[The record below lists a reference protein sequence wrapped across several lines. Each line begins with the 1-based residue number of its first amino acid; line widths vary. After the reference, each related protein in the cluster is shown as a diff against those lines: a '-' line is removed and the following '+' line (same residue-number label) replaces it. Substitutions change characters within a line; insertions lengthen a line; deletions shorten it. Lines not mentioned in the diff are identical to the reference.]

1 MDANCCQLE
10 ITPSQAIQS
19 EYYSVFYNTLY
30 AMINSAWKAEL
41 FGKADD
47 ATKYYNKINDFHYLY
62 TYLLFIKMEM
72 DYDASQDSCG
82 KNKGAQY
89 YYDKYNLKCISQYF
103 ECQGFNI
110 TELYN
115 VFNLNPLTADD
126 GINYMSIEQ
135 TAISCDTN
143 IFTINKP

>member
-1 MDANCCQLE
+1 MDANCCVFE
-10 ITPSQAIQS
+10 ITPAQQIQS
-19 EYYSVFYNTLY
+19 EYYGVFYNTLY
-30 AMINSAWKAEL
+30 AMINDAWKAEL
-41 FGKADD
+41 FGKAVD

-62 TYLLFIKMEM
+62 TYLQFIKIEM

-110 TELYN
+110 SGLYD
-115 VFNLNPLTADD
+115 VFDLNPLTAND
-126 GINYMSIEQ
+126 GINYMCIEEC
-135 TAISCDTN
+135 ANDCDTN
-143 IFTINKP
+143 VFTINKP